1 MSARRPIGLVAL
13 LAPAVILTV
22 AAGGEAPI
30 PWPHGDPPSSIALQ
44 EMVGGAVELADRE
57 RLEEYLEAFEKG
69 EDSEHIFVL
78 QPQIDL
84 GTYDLDA
91 LFRFGDAFFAHEF
104 RGEDG
109 YGDKPYPALQRVHAG
124 VRGGLDTYSCAG
136 CHSVGG
142 PDGAGGPTQN
152 AFLLGDGDRASSA
165 NQRNAPHV
173 LGLGFVQALGAEM
186 TYQLGQT
193 RSAALAEA
201 AEKGI
206 DVTAA
211 LESKGVSFGSLTAH
225 PDGSLDTSAV
235 VGVDRDLVIKP
246 FGWKGDI
253 ARLRRF
259 AEDAARIHFG
269 IQSHVLALGW
279 QTEPDVPKLGPGPN
293 WWDPDNDGVQ
303 REIEEGILT
312 ATAVYMSMLE
322 TPVILPPHDPALR
335 TRWSNGMAVF
345 EEAGCASCHRPELP
359 IAHVL
364 WDEWPDTT
372 GGPPVEVNLVRDGD
386 QPRSTSLVRL
396 YSDLKR
402 HDMGEALADPHD
414 GAGDIPRSVFL
425 TRPLWGLAE
434 TAPYLHDGR
443 AATIPEAIEAH
454 GGEATASRDAF
465 RALDPEDR
473 KDLHVF
479 LLSLTREPKVHVLP

>member
-1 MSARRPIGLVAL
+1 MSAFRRFGFALILPLAAGLL
-13 LAPAVILTV
+13 V
-22 AAGGEAPI
+22 AAGGEEPI
-30 PWPHGDPPSSIALQ
+30 PWPHGDAPSSLELDEAI
-44 EMVGGAVELADRE
+44 GAAIELAARE
-57 RLEEYLEAFEKG
+57 RVEEFLEAAEKG
-69 EDSEHIFVL
+69 EDREHIFAL
-78 QPQIDL
+78 QTNIDL
-84 GTYDLDA
+84 GAYDLER
-91 LFRFGDAFFAHEF
+91 LFAFGDALFAHEF

-109 YGDKPYPALQRVHAG
+109 FGDRPLPGLSRVHSG

-142 PDGAGGPTQN
+142 PDGAGAPTQN

-186 TYQLGQT
+186 SSDLGQT
-193 RSAALAEA
+193 RGAALAKA
-201 AEKGI
+201 AETGT
-206 DVTAA
+206 DVTVS

-235 VGVDRDLVIKP
+235 VGVDRDLLVKP

-259 AEDAARIHFG
+259 TEDAARIHFG
-269 IQSHVLALGW
+269 VQSHVLALQW
-279 QTEPDVPKLGPGPN
+279 QVEPDVPRLGAGPN

-312 ATAVYMSMLE
+312 ATAVYMAMLE

-345 EEAGCASCHRPELP
+345 EEAGCASCHSPELP
-359 IAHVL
+359 LMNVR

-372 GGPPVEVNLVRDGD
+372 GGPPVELNLMRDGD
-386 QPRSTSLVRL
+386 QPRGTSLVRL

-402 HDMGEALADPHD
+402 HDMGEGLADPHD
-414 GAGDIPRSVFL
+414 GAGDVPRSVFL

-443 AATIPEAIEAH
+443 AATIPEAIDAH
-454 GGEATASRDAF
+454 GGEATAARDAF

-479 LLSLTREPKVHVLP
+479 LLSLTREPKVHVLQ

>member
-1 MSARRPIGLVAL
+1 MSARRRIGLVAR
-13 LAPAVILTV
+13 LAPAVIFTV

-30 PWPHGDPPSSIALQ
+30 PWPHGEAPTSIEIQ
-44 EMVGGAVELADRE
+44 EKVGAAIELADLE
-57 RLEEYLEAFEKG
+57 RLEEYLEAYERG

-78 QPQIDL
+78 QPYIDS
-84 GTYDLDA
+84 GAYDLDA
-91 LFRFGDAFFAHEF
+91 LFKFGDAFFGHEF
-104 RGEDG
+104 RDLDG
-109 YGDKPYPALQRVHAG
+109 YGDAYLPALRRVHAG
-124 VRGGLDTYSCAG
+124 VRGGLDSFACAG

-152 AFLLGDGDRASSA
+152 AFLFGDGDRLSSA
-165 NQRNAPHV
+165 NARNPPHV

-186 TYQLGQT
+186 TYELT
-193 RSAALAEA
+193 LLRSNALTQAAAS
-201 AEKGI
+201 GS
-206 DVTAA
+206 DVTVS
-211 LESKGVSFGSLTAH
+211 LEAKGVSFGSLTAR
-225 PDGSLDTSAV
+225 PDGSVDTAAV
-235 VGVDRDLVIKP
+235 VGVDRDLVVKP

-259 AEDAARIHFG
+259 SEEAARIHFG
-269 IQSHVLALGW
+269 VQSHVLALGW
-279 QTEPDVPKLGPGPN
+279 QVEKDVPRLGPGPD

-312 ATAVYMSMLE
+312 ASAVYMAMLE
-322 TPVILPPHDPALR
+322 TPVILPPHDQALR

-345 EEAGCASCHRPELP
+345 EEAGCAGCHRAELP
-359 IAHVL
+359 LTSVR
-364 WDEWPDTT
+364 WEEWPDTT
-372 GGPPVEVNLVRDGD
+372 EGPPVELNLIVDGEG
-386 QPRSTSLVRL
+386 PRGTSLVKL
-396 YSDLKR
+396 FSDLKR
-402 HDMGEALADPHD
+402 HDMGEALADAHD
-414 GAGDIPRSVFL
+414 GPGDIPRSVFL

-454 GGEATASRDAF
+454 GGEAAASRDAF

-479 LLSLTREPKVHVLP
+479 LLSLTREPKVLVQQ